1 MNISKKIYMAIVIG
15 IISLLIININGYCI
29 ERYKAFMTNDY
40 ENLSS
45 DLKNAVYNA
54 KDKGART
61 FMKLGYKN
69 VFSNT
74 IPIVE
79 NTSDKNVVLNWI
91 RKKSNNYGFYI
102 YAHGDEWEFAIRN
115 GVPSTYIHPRE
126 ISGNW
131 HLVFLDSCSC
141 LATDRFA
148 RAFNV
153 IGHNRRAIIGWY
165 KDIDHRGSSQW
176 WNYFYAYA
184 GNMGLRDAC
193 LKAAGKVDNWSTPI
207 KMYGDKSWNGRV

>member
-91 RKKSNNYGFYI
+91 REKSNNYGFYI

>member
-91 RKKSNNYGFYI
+91 REKSNNYGFYI
-102 YAHGDEWEFAIRN
+102 YAHGDE
-115 GVPSTYIHPRE
+115 
-126 ISGNW
+126 
-131 HLVFLDSCSC
+131 
-141 LATDRFA
+141 
-148 RAFNV
+148 
-153 IGHNRRAIIGWY
+153 
-165 KDIDHRGSSQW
+165 
-176 WNYFYAYA
+176 
-184 GNMGLRDAC
+184 
-193 LKAAGKVDNWSTPI
+193 
-207 KMYGDKSWNGRV
+207 

>member
-91 RKKSNNYGFYI
+91 IEKSNNYGFYI